1 MPLDRRESPGAL
13 DVIDRIVGEPLSWL
27 AGKPTPTP
35 RRGLSDQALGELL
48 SWTGLV
54 PRSDRRRH
62 RR

>member
-1 MPLDRRESPGAL
+1 MPRDRREPPGAL
-13 DVIDRIVGEPLSWL
+13 DVIDRIVGEPLSWI
-27 AGKPTPTP
+27 AGEPTTP

-54 PRSDRRRH
+54 PRSDRRRN